1 MPCIKVLFFARAKEL
16 AGTDQA
22 ELNLADGVNS
32 DDLLH
37 LLFERY
43 PGLQEIK
50 DSTVLSLNLEYIQPG
65 DKKVLQP
72 RDEVAVIPPISGG

>member
-1 MPCIKVLFFARAKEL
+1 MHDSFA
-16 AGTDQA
+16 
-22 ELNLADGVNS
+22 
-32 DDLLH
+32 
-37 LLFERY
+37 
-43 PGLQEIK
+43 QEIK

>member
-1 MPCIKVLFFARAKEL
+1 MPCIKVLFFARAREL

-22 ELNLADGVNS
+22 ELNIADGVNS

-43 PGLQEIK
+43 PGLQ
-50 DSTVLSLNLEYIQPG
+50 VC
-65 DKKVLQP
+65 DKEML
-72 RDEVAVIPPISGG
+72 